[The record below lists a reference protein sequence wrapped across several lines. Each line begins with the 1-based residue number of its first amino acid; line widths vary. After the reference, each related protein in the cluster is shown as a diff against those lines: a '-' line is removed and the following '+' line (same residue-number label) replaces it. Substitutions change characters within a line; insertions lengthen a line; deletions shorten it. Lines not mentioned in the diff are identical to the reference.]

1 MAITSQNLLVLGT
14 GNSVFNVTPFIQAP
28 TYKIDDAP
36 LGDSW
41 QDSNWLSHVEVVRYK
56 AKGTCTVWFD
66 DPNDFEAFTDFIE
79 NHKAADG
86 FIKATLYLNKKHAQK
101 SNIDVTITWEPQ
113 NDLPFYGMKQHDGYE
128 LTIEER

>member
-28 TYKIDDAP
+28 TYKI
-36 LGDSW
+36 
-41 QDSNWLSHVEVVRYK
+41 DSNWLSHVEVVRYK

-86 FIKATLYLNKKHAQK
+86 FIKATLYLNKKHTQK
-101 SNIDVTITWEPQ
+101 SNIDITITWEPQ
-113 NDLPFYGMKQHDGYE
+113 NDLPFYGIKQHDGYE